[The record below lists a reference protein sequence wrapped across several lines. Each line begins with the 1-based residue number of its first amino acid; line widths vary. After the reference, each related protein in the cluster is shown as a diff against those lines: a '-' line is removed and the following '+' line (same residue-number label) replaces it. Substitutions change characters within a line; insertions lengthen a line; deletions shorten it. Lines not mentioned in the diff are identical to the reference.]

1 MFAGAY
7 YIWIMLA
14 FFVGC
19 GGLLL
24 VIAGILLLGHWMEK
38 KETGAKHKFLELPTE
53 LRDKKSDENC

>member
-1 MFAGAY
+1 
-7 YIWIMLA
+7 
-14 FFVGC
+14 VGC